1 MQVTAGMGYVQI
13 FTKSNPP
20 TQTSGKIQLNED
32 VAKHQD
38 PHQVPQ
44 EPQEDQG
51 HPSRMGKFRDPDL
64 DQDPNQNPYQ
74 D

>member
-1 MQVTAGMGYVQI
+1 MTKLTSI
-13 FTKSNPP
+13 TKSNPP

-44 EPQEDQG
+44 ETQEDQG
-51 HPSRMGKFRDPDL
+51 HPSRMGRLRDPDL